1 MHDGQEI
8 TTVEG
13 LADDVPLEADVQ
25 DPAAATEPRL
35 HPIQRAFVDWDAFQC
50 GYCTPG
56 QLISAISVIREGHA
70 GSAAEIRE
78 WMSGNICRCG
88 AYPNI
93 VAAIQD
99 VVASGAD
106 V

>member
-1 MHDGQEI
+1 VADGDGP
-8 TTVEG
+8 TV
-13 LADDVPLEADVQ
+13 AS
-25 DPAAATEPRL
+25 EPEL
-35 HPIQRAFVDWDAFQC
+35 HPMQRAFVERDAFQC

-56 QLISAISVIREGHA
+56 QLISAISVIREGYT
-70 GSAAEIRE
+70 GSEAEIRE